1 MNMIWFRTFTL
12 EEVNEVFSRYMTQY
26 LGIQAVEIQEDALV
40 ATMPITDKVRQP
52 FGILHGGAS
61 VVLAESVG
69 SVASNLIIDSTKY
82 VGVGLEINA
91 NHVRSAS
98 EGTVK
103 AICTAVH
110 IGRTTHVWDIKIY
123 DDQERLLCISRH
135 TVAIVDKKVIANS
148 HEKFRI

>member
-1 MNMIWFRTFTL
+1 MIWFRKFDL
-12 EEVNEVFSRYMTQY
+12 GEINNRFDRYMTQH
-26 LGIQAVEIQEDALV
+26 LGIQAVEIRENALV

-52 FGILHGGAS
+52 LGILHGGAS
-61 VVLAESVG
+61 VVLAESIG
-69 SVASNLIIDSTKY
+69 STASNLIVDSTKY

-91 NHVRSAS
+91 NHVRSAR

-135 TVAIVDKKVIANS
+135 TVAIV
-148 HEKFRI
+148 EKHTGK

>member
-1 MNMIWFRTFTL
+1 MIWFRTFTL
-12 EEVNEVFSRYMTQY
+12 AEVNAVFARYMTQF
-26 LGIQAVEIQEDALV
+26 LGIEAVEIQENAIV

-69 SVASNLIIDSTKY
+69 SVASNLIIDSTTH

-91 NHVRSAS
+91 NHVRSARD
-98 EGTVK
+98 GMVK

-110 IGRTTHVWDIKIY
+110 IGRTTHVWDIKIF
-123 DDQERLLCISRH
+123 DDQKRLLCISRH
-135 TVAIVDKKVIANS
+135 TVAIVEKKVFGG
-148 HEKFRI
+148 KD

>member
-61 VVLAESVG
+61 VVLAESAG

-91 NHVRSAS
+91 NHVRSAR

-135 TVAIVDKKVIANS
+135 TVAIVEKKG
-148 HEKFRI
+148 

>member
-26 LGIQAVEIQEDALV
+26 LGIQAVEIQENALV

-91 NHVRSAS
+91 NHVRSARD
-98 EGTVK
+98 GVVK

-135 TVAIVDKKVIANS
+135 TVAIITS
-148 HEKFRI
+148 P